1 MSLVSELSDAE
12 LELFEDETELSTI
25 NLESFVDVQEWVVY
39 KNVEILK
46 FIVDKA
52 MEGKTAHHPC
62 FSAKMHASRQ
72 CGYYIWNIYLFLVQE
87 I

>member
-1 MSLVSELSDAE
+1 
-12 LELFEDETELSTI
+12 
-25 NLESFVDVQEWVVY
+25 
-39 KNVEILK
+39 
-46 FIVDKA
+46 

-87 I
+87 ILLLKSKLGNKPLINYYNYWSSSCSQSQSTKNVILM